1 MGRQP
6 RETCRPLTTLPG
18 DYVVTIPPERLHIFL
33 DPSDSL
39 IDARSVI
46 GRREIEKPRVSATA
60 SVQRHGRDSLSYS
73 NTIEQQVVITHEQI
87 MALPN
92 LNGYWK
98 YGDAVVPFR
107 IEPMKLTK
115 RTDAFIPRQTQAKVT
130 TTLSPELA
138 VAPPSLVSGNLC
150 LRISGDRGAL
160 RVYAQTI
167 AKVGPSECSRAA

>member
-1 MGRQP
+1 
-6 RETCRPLTTLPG
+6 
-18 DYVVTIPPERLHIFL
+18 LHIFL

-115 RTDAFIPRQTQAKVT
+115 RTDAFIPVRRRRRLQQRCRR
-130 TTLSPELA
+130 
-138 VAPPSLVSGNLC
+138 N
-150 LRISGDRGAL
+150 
-160 RVYAQTI
+160 
-167 AKVGPSECSRAA
+167 